1 MVADDQDYHE
11 NQSSDKYVENFCWAF
26 KTGVQVS
33 APPPKKSYQSDMTFL
48 SIIKLMLFLVNKI
61 ICNYTCKFYK
71 NMIHF
76 IYQILR

>member
-1 MVADDQDYHE
+1 
-11 NQSSDKYVENFCWAF
+11 
-26 KTGVQVS
+26 
-33 APPPKKSYQSDMTFL
+33 MTFL